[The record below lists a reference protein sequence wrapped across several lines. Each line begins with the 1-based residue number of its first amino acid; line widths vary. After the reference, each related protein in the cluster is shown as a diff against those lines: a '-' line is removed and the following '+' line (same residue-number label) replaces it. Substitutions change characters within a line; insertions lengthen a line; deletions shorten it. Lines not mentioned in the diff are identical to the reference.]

1 VWNETTVGFTETTVD
16 EAAQNL
22 SRTTH
27 KCKQSRQGLKGEL
40 GGGAGFLDFKREAF
54 FERC

>member
-1 VWNETTVGFTETTVD
+1 VGFTETTVD